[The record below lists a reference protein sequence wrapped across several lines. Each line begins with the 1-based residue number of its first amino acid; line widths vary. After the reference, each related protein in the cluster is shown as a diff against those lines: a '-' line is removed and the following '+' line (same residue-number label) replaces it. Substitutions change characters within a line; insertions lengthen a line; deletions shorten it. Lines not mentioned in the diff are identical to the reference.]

1 MRNTA
6 PSLLKRVETQC
17 FFVYKIE
24 YTSEIMSFTVRLELP
39 PEIEQRLRKENPD
52 ISKEVQEAFVL
63 ELFRRGKISH
73 YELSSVLGL
82 SRLETDAHL
91 KLHKVFEGSLT
102 NDDLE
107 ADYQTLRQ
115 LHLKNS

>member
-1 MRNTA
+1 
-6 PSLLKRVETQC
+6 
-17 FFVYKIE
+17 
-24 YTSEIMSFTVRLELP
+24 MSFTVRLELP

-73 YELSSVLGL
+73 CELSHVLGL
-82 SRLETDAHL
+82 DRIETDSYL
-91 KLHKVFEGSLT
+91 KRHGAFEGSLT
-102 NDDLE
+102 NEDLE

-115 LHLKNS
+115 LHLKP